1 MSLLIVADRLN
12 RDLISASI
20 YDHGNW
26 IVPGGIRPGAEM
38 AIAIEGYSVVGRK
51 DHIDDIYPGGV
62 EALTA
67 SAPNSTVLADD
78 HLWRCS
84 FMAMSDARRFVRRLT
99 DAGFEVARGP
109 DSDFVIVNEFDL
121 CIEPYCEWLQVK
133 QWNKGVIAWL
143 TGTVPKTLIAREGWT
158 PEIGSG
164 LVFAESRNNPNLK
177 FLRVEGNLEVYFDKA
192 QGSEVY
198 IGRTHFD
205 PETVFRVSADVIRK
219 HMINPGHPPVSGV
232 IAETV
237 RKAVSDLETLGREYA
252 DSWRLHFCIGKGKH
266 AVGDL
271 DGALLSLRRA
281 YELEKE
287 TESVPREYA
296 GICLELGYADEAVQV
311 GEKAAAL
318 KPDNSETLGNLAC
331 AYLFAGRLEEA
342 NTTIGSALKLDAN
355 DSVNQLLRRM
365 IADVA
370 SGRRPQPKMFS
381 DLTRVVTGSETPS
394 KSPELSSA
402 RQSIWDRI
410 RFWKKS

>member
-1 MSLLIVADRLN
+1 MSLRNVADWLN
-12 RDLISASI
+12 RDLIRASI
-20 YDHGNW
+20 YGHGNW
-26 IVPGGIRPGAEM
+26 KVPGGIRRGAEM

-84 FMAMSDARRFVRRLT
+84 FMAMSDALRLMRRLT
-99 DAGFEVARGP
+99 DAGFEVAQGP
-109 DSDFVIVNEFDL
+109 DSDFVIINEFDL

-133 QWNKGVIAWL
+133 QWNKGVMAWL

-164 LVFAESRNNPNLK
+164 LVFAESSNNPNLK

-205 PETVFRVSADVIRK
+205 PDTVFRVSADVIRK
-219 HMINPGHPPVSGV
+219 HMINPGHPPVSGE
-232 IAETV
+232 IAVSV

-252 DSWRLHFCIGKGKH
+252 DSWQLHFCIGKGKH
-266 AVGDL
+266 AIGDL
-271 DGALLSLRRA
+271 DGALISLRRT
-281 YELEKE
+281 YELEKD

-331 AYLFAGRLEEA
+331 AYLFAGRLVEA
-342 NTTIGSALKLDAN
+342 NTTIDSALKLDAN

-365 IADVA
+365 IEDVA
-370 SGRRPQPKMFS
+370 SGRRPQPKRLS
-381 DLTRVVTGSETPS
+381 DLTRVVGGSGTPLTS
-394 KSPELSSA
+394 LESSSA
-402 RQSIWDRI
+402 RQSIWNRM